1 MSGGTVFAGY
11 LCLLG
16 VVYGVIFFITR
27 DRKGGAE

>member
-1 MSGGTVFAGY
+1 MSDGTLFAGY

-16 VVYGVIFFITR
+16 MVYGVIFFITR